1 MEARNGI
8 IPFHDFSLEPE
19 WNGPLVVTPA
29 GYNIC
34 TIYRSIYRCIF
45 DIFDDRLTFPH
56 LMLDQNTSSLRK
68 SPVNND
74 SARSSIMTKFQLLM
88 EIRRPEGA
96 LIWPQM
102 RFSCC
107 GASYISWFEINCDTV
122 LVPTYIWEFTIYR
135 YIGFWKTLR
144 EPT

>member
-1 MEARNGI
+1 MYGMDLSRRE
-8 IPFHDFSLEPE
+8 SLSR
-19 WNGPLVVTPA
+19 VVTPA
-29 GYNIC
+29 GYYVRYIGP
-34 TIYRSIYRCIF
+34 YRCIF

-96 LIWPQM
+96 LI
-102 RFSCC
+102 
-107 GASYISWFEINCDTV
+107 
-122 LVPTYIWEFTIYR
+122 
-135 YIGFWKTLR
+135 
-144 EPT
+144 